1 MQDQLI
7 DLQRNLA
14 KTIVFITHDLDEA
27 LRIGS
32 KISILKDGQVVQ
44 TGLPDDILRNPAN
57 DYVARF
63 VERRVHIPAQAGVS
77 K

>member
-1 MQDQLI
+1 MQDQLLE
-7 DLQRNLA
+7 LQRTLA

-32 KISILKDGQVVQ
+32 EIAILRDGRLVQVD
-44 TGLPDDILRNPAN
+44 TPDAILRNPAN

-63 VERRVHIPAQAGVS
+63 VQRHAYHPQAHD
-77 K
+77 